1 VYNIFKNR
9 FKTLKEGD
17 KMNGNIEL
25 TVREE
30 KLIQELTQII
40 SEIDSQDKALKESV
54 FRGLASYIEGIK
66 VGLTF
71 QKNIHSI

>member
-1 VYNIFKNR
+1 
-9 FKTLKEGD
+9 
-17 KMNGNIEL
+17 MNGNIEL